1 MKTRERILII
11 VFAFVS
17 ASGGYLIG
25 RISAGKDNSSKEDQL
40 ITTKGD
46 FHISMSENSKPEEGL
61 YLISFKSSAGHMY
74 HFTANYGF
82 SLRENAEGFSYSSIS
97 SPHGQFTGFSLAP
110 HTSIELQARLLP
122 KVGYLEEQ
130 FGMEQKIYPS
140 ANDTVCLQGF
150 ARVSDFENGICQEID
165 FSFPIEPRLKDFLD
179 EKSLRKLKEEFNK
192 PFDYTEL
199 PPIIE

>member
-1 MKTRERILII
+1 MKTRERLLIM

-25 RISAGKDNSSKEDQL
+25 RISAGKDDSSKEAQL
-40 ITTKGD
+40 IPTKND

-61 YLISFKSSAGHMY
+61 YLISFKSSARHMY

-82 SLRENAEGFSYSSIS
+82 VLRENAEGFNYSSKS
-97 SPHGQFTGFSLAP
+97 SPHGEFTGFALAP
-110 HTSIELQARLLP
+110 HTSTELQARLLP

-140 ANDTVCLQGF
+140 PNDTVYLQGF

-165 FSFPIEPRLKDFLD
+165 FSFPLETPLKEFLD
-179 EKSLRKLKEEFNK
+179 EKSLRKLKEEFSK
-192 PFDYTEL
+192 PFDYTKL
-199 PPIIE
+199 PPITE